1 MIGKGQTLAD
11 RARNVRGR
19 MLIGEGL
26 TLTDHGGAA

>member
-11 RARNVRGR
+11 RAGTARR

-26 TLTDHGGAA
+26 TLTDQKGAS